1 MEIKS
6 GFYLTG
12 FTRIDK
18 GEQGAVFV
26 RYDELNERRAAPAI
40 NEGYLNYGG
49 KNSENFVVSIP
60 SRNIIAAAIVTRT
73 SKNRY
78 SATAFGVRLISTIY
92 DESLDGLRGK
102 VAQFFEEDSKNNT
115 QKRSSD
121 GF

>member
-26 RYDELNERRAAPAI
+26 RYDNPGAPSI
-40 NEGYLNYGG
+40 NEAFLNYGG
-49 KNSENFVVSIP
+49 KNSENFILSMP
-60 SRNIIAAAIVTRT
+60 ARNVISAAIVTRT

-78 SATAFGVRLISTIY
+78 SATVFGVRSISSFCA
-92 DESLDGLRGK
+92 DSLDGLRNI
-102 VAQFFEEDSKNNT
+102 VATFFADEDKTLSKN
-115 QKRSSD
+115 
-121 GF
+121 GFQTVSESA